1 MNGNLY
7 PWQED
12 CLRRWQTAGGRGMVQ
27 AVTGAGKTLMAL
39 TAAARLE
46 DLAGEK
52 LKVRIV
58 VPTGALMRQ
67 WAQALREFSKE
78 GQKGEERRRDIGMRG
93 CGHRAPSDR
102 KYLIYVIN
110 SARYQLARQILEELR
125 QGDTVFLIADE
136 CHHYVSGQNQLIFE
150 FLPYIGEYEE
160 RFFSMGLTA
169 TLPGGESRQYLASV
183 LGPRIYTYGMDM
195 AVAMATVCRYEIYHV
210 GLSFGRE
217 ERDEYDELTERM
229 LILYNRLCQF
239 YPSLRKMSQGECFEL
254 LRSLCGD
261 RDQRIA
267 GMAQQYLS
275 LSYKRKSLVCLASA
289 RITCACDLVQ
299 RLDEREKILLFGE
312 RISQAEE
319 VYRLMARRY
328 PGRVGRCHSGM
339 GQQANRN
346 VLERFRDGELR
357 ILIACKSIDE
367 GVDVPD
373 AAVGIILSG
382 TAARRQRIQRLG
394 RIIRQKAGKWASLY
408 YLHIVETSEDDCYL
422 PDGSEHAIFE
432 LEYLPEAAKFLNP
445 DYDEAAK
452 ALLKDMRDSGASGE
466 KIKEAVRCLRL
477 GCVRSDWLRDTAY
490 LEERKNKEKY
500 VSDRNYWSC
509 MKRLRMYRGQED

>member
-1 MNGNLY
+1 MNRDLY
-7 PWQED
+7 SWQED
-12 CLRRWQTAGGRGMVQ
+12 CLKRWQAAGGRGMVQ
-27 AVTGAGKTLMAL
+27 AVTGSGKTRMAL

-46 DLAGEK
+46 ELAGEK

-67 WAQALREFSKE
+67 WAQALREFPRDSL
-78 GQKGEERRRDIGMRG
+78 GGEERRRDIGMRG
-93 CGHRAPSDR
+93 SGHTAPADR
-102 KYLIYVIN
+102 KYLIYVVN
-110 SARYQLARQILEELR
+110 SARYELARQILAELR

-150 FLPYIGEYEE
+150 FLPHIGEYEE
-160 RFFSMGLTA
+160 RFFSMGLSA
-169 TLPGGESRQYLASV
+169 TLPGGEARQYLASV
-183 LGPRIYTYGMDM
+183 LGPGIYTYGMEKAM
-195 AVAMATVCRYEIYHV
+195 AMATVCRYEIYHI
-210 GLSFGRE
+210 GLSFEKG
-217 ERDEYDELTERM
+217 ERVEYDELSERM
-229 LILYNRLCQF
+229 IRLYNCLCQS
-239 YPSLRKMSQGECFEL
+239 YPSLRTMSQGECFEL
-254 LRSLCGD
+254 LKSLCGD
-261 RDQRIA
+261 KNRRIA
-267 GMAQQYLS
+267 ETAKQYLS

-289 RITCACDLVQ
+289 RISCACDLVQ

-319 VYRLMARRY
+319 IYRLLAGRY

-373 AAVGIILSG
+373 AAVGIVLSG

-394 RIIRQKAGKWASLY
+394 RIIRQRKGKSASLY

-422 PDGSEHAIFE
+422 PGGSGHAIFE
-432 LEYLPEAAKFLNP
+432 LEYLPGAGRFLNP
-445 DYDEAAK
+445 AYDEAAK
-452 ALLKDMRDSGASGE
+452 ALLRDMGDSGASGE
-466 KIKEAVRCLRL
+466 KIREAMRCLRL
-477 GCVRSDWLRDTAY
+477 GCVRSDWLRDTAD
-490 LEERKNKEKY
+490 LEERKNGEKY

-509 MKRLRMYRGQED
+509 MKRLKMYKRED